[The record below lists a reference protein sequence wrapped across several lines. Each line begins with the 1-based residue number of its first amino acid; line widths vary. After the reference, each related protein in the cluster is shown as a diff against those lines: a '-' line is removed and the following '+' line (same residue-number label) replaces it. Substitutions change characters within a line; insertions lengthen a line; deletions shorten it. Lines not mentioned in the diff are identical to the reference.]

1 MLSRNGI
8 ILIVAVALLVG
19 VASGARTATR
29 AAPRRGA
36 DPAALY
42 ALYSV
47 DFDQAR
53 ESFRQMTL
61 RSPEDPEAWNLLA
74 SALWLQIV
82 FRQEKLNL
90 DSFTGDA
97 LGTED
102 SNEVVSEEQE
112 AALRRT
118 LDRAIEAAEAI
129 LEKDP
134 DNLEARYQ
142 LGVAYGTLS
151 TFEAIAKK
159 SYLAA
164 NRAGKKARELHVQVL
179 DADPGFADARLTVG
193 AYDYAVGVIP
203 WGIRVLLGVF
213 GIRGDKEEGIR
224 ELQWAAELGD
234 RAAVNAK
241 MVLVVVYNREKQ
253 YDRALPLLKELHAA
267 YPRNYLVEVAIG
279 GVYERTKSWAAAI
292 ATYRSVLDK
301 MESGVDDYDRF
312 EPEPVLFRLAE
323 TYVQANRFREAV
335 PRYEE
340 LVADPDTSD
349 GLRCRSHMRAGRLLK
364 DQLEARE
371 AAARHFRAI
380 QDLPCSRDLKR
391 EARRAL

>member
-1 MLSRNGI
+1 MA
-8 ILIVAVALLVG
+8 VAVALLVG
-19 VASGARTATR
+19 DASGAWTLAKTS
-29 AAPRRGA
+29 PRRGA
-36 DPAALY
+36 DPDALY

-47 DFDQAR
+47 DFEEAE
-53 ESFRQMTL
+53 ESFRRMTAE
-61 RSPEDPEAWNLLA
+61 SPKDPEAWNLLA

-102 SNEVVSEEQE
+102 STEVVSEEEE

-118 LDRAIEAAEAI
+118 LDRAMEAAEAI
-129 LEKDP
+129 LDQDP
-134 DNLEARYQ
+134 DNLEVLYQ
-142 LGVAYGTLS
+142 LGVSYGTLS
-151 TFEAIAKK
+151 TFEAIGKK

-164 NRAGKKARELHVQVL
+164 NRAGKKARELHMQVL
-179 DADPGFADARLTVG
+179 EADPGFADARLTVG

-203 WGIRVLLGVF
+203 LALRLVLGVF
-213 GIRGDKEEGIR
+213 GIRGDKEEGM
-224 ELQWAAELGD
+224 EQLEYAARLGD

-253 YDRALPLLKELHAA
+253 YDRALPLLEELHAA
-267 YPRNYLVEVAIG
+267 YPRNYLIEVAMG
-279 GVYERTKSWAAAI
+279 GVYERTKAWPDAI

-301 MESGVDDYDRF
+301 MDTGVDDYDRF

-323 TYVQANRFREAV
+323 TYLQASRFREAI

-340 LVADPDTSD
+340 LIADPDSGD
-349 GLRCRSHMRAGRLLK
+349 GLRCRSHMRAGRLLQ
-364 DQLEARE
+364 DELRQSE
-371 AAARHFRAI
+371 AAAEHFNAI
-380 QDLPCSRDLKR
+380 QNLPCSRDLKR

>member
-1 MLSRNGI
+1 MT
-8 ILIVAVALLVG
+8 VALALLVG
-19 VASGARTATR
+19 VASESWTVARPV
-29 AAPRRGA
+29 PRQGA

-47 DFDQAR
+47 DFDEAR
-53 ESFRQMTL
+53 ESFRRMTAA
-61 RSPEDPEAWNLLA
+61 SPEDPEAWNLLA

-97 LGTED
+97 LGTEA
-102 SNEVVSEEQE
+102 STEVVNEEEE

-129 LEKDP
+129 LDEEP
-134 DNLEARYQ
+134 ENLEALYQ
-142 LGVAYGTLS
+142 MGVSYGTLS

-164 NRAGKKARELHVQVL
+164 NRAGKRARELHVRVL
-179 DADPGFADARLTVG
+179 EADPGFADARLTVG

-213 GIRGDKEEGIR
+213 GIRGDKEAGIQ

-234 RAAVNAK
+234 RAAVNAR

-253 YDRALPLLKELHAA
+253 YDRALPLLEELHAA
-267 YPRNYLVEVAIG
+267 YPRNYLIEVAIG
-279 GVYERTKSWAAAI
+279 GVYERTKSWSRAI
-292 ATYRSVLDK
+292 TTYRSVLDK
-301 MESGVDDYDRF
+301 MDTGEDGYDRF

-340 LVADPDTSD
+340 LVADPDSSD
-349 GLRCRSHMRAGRLLK
+349 GLRCRSHMRAGRLLN
-364 DQLEARE
+364 DELD
-371 AAARHFRAI
+371 AAAAAAEHFRAI
-380 QDLPCSRDLKR
+380 EDLPCSRDLKR